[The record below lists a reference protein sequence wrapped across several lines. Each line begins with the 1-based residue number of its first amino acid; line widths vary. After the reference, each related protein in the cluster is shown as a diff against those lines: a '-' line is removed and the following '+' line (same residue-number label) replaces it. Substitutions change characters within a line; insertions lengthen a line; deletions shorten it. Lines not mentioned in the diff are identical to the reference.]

1 MRNFCHGIK
10 CCIDIGYSYSGG
22 YFGPK
27 ENAVV
32 QTAATSAGSLTGLF
46 VAAVPGKLSRLE
58 LRLTLANNDP

>member
-1 MRNFCHGIK
+1 MRNFDHRIRRRTE
-10 CCIDIGYSYSGG
+10 IWDFYSGG

-46 VAAVPGKLSRLE
+46 VAAVPGKLSRLWFH
-58 LRLTLANNDP
+58 LALVDHDR